1 MNTLNNE
8 ILSAIDKIETVT
20 MESEMNVLTAMC
32 DAYEK
37 SAVIL
42 ENYEGDDV
50 SCFDI
55 FQEGFKDDVK
65 AAVKGKN
72 GEHIVKRI
80 LMVIP
85 RLLDAIR
92 KAIMRFFNKKKD
104 QQVIN
109 NLKAV
114 EKIDP
119 DVAPHIDDE
128 EWEECECAIS
138 VEDEVVKTKLNIELV
153 SGAIEQ
159 SISYVNELIEAI
171 DHPQIGNRIDDIR
184 MKYDTG
190 GFNLGVPSILRFCD
204 YKDSCQRRF
213 TFPNAK
219 EYTIGDFI
227 DFIYKRAKLCED
239 LLDNIQQGINSVNE
253 LIKKLD
259 NELKNYEP
267 KRRSDGSLITEDWY
281 ESRVEHHKKLM
292 SYLKKMSI
300 SLTNLLQ
307 ISEEEIENLDGK
319 ATGILKAVYDNI
331 KK

>member
-1 MNTLNNE
+1 
-8 ILSAIDKIETVT
+8 
-20 MESEMNVLTAMC
+20 
-32 DAYEK
+32 
-37 SAVIL
+37 
-42 ENYEGDDV
+42 
-50 SCFDI
+50 
-55 FQEGFKDDVK
+55 
-65 AAVKGKN
+65 
-72 GEHIVKRI
+72 
-80 LMVIP
+80 
-85 RLLDAIR
+85 
-92 KAIMRFFNKKKD
+92 MRFFNKKKD

-184 MKYDTG
+184 MKYDIG
-190 GFNLGVPSILRFCD
+190 GFNIGVPPILKFCS

-239 LLDNIQQGINSVNE
+239 LLDNIQKGINSVNE

-267 KRRSDGSLITEDWY
+267 KRRSDGSLITEDWL

-292 SYLKKMSI
+292 SYLKEMSI